1 MKKIYTA
8 FLFVCAISVGNAQ
21 KVYLK
26 QSFDKPTFDGTTTFI
41 ADGDFYGPTNGG
53 LAYSSAFSSP
63 TPDSTQFTY
72 IGTSA
77 SSIGVDSIVPDGNGG
92 YALMLEKQSG
102 ASNAASLVRT
112 ALFDSVAAP
121 TFLKISFDLTPGVF
135 SASKAANSFYCT
147 IGVLTDTMK
156 SESSATTLNTRLA
169 ISPNGGA
176 TNIFRLRDPAT
187 PATMGVDSFT
197 TGSKYTITYVLNNG
211 DTSLY
216 HTYQAPDG
224 TLDSV
229 LGGHWDAW
237 ITTSG
242 GVSTKELSGRKIVNK
257 SVPMQNVRF
266 LVTNGPQVSYIL
278 DNVLVTDGAIATL
291 PVSLSKF
298 EANKIN
304 NTTATVS
311 WTVAN
316 AVNVKQF
323 EVTKSI
329 DGASFKTIGTVSFGT
344 AKSYSFTDASLTTGN
359 SYYRLTTIDKNGS
372 THYSNVVAI
381 VNKASG
387 IAGLSL
393 APNLVRNTAVL
404 SISSAKQDNIAV
416 TVYDF
421 AGRIVLQKTIAI
433 SAGNNR
439 TSTDFSSLK
448 AGSYLLKV
456 VSSDGSIQTS
466 RFEKL

>member
-8 FLFVCAISVGNAQ
+8 ILLVCACAVGNAQ
-21 KVYLK
+21 KVYLN
-26 QSFDKPTFDGTTTFI
+26 QNFDKPTFDGTANFI
-41 ADGDFYGPTNGG
+41 ADGDFIGPTNGG
-53 LAYSSAFSSP
+53 LAYSCAFSSP
-63 TPDSTQFTY
+63 SPDNTQFTY

-92 YALMLEKQSG
+92 YALMLMKQSG
-102 ASNAASLVRT
+102 SSNSASLVRS

-121 TFLKISFDLTPGVF
+121 TFLKVSFDITPGDF

-147 IGVLTDTMK
+147 IGILADTMK

-197 TGSKYTITYVLNNG
+197 TGSKYTVTFVLNNG
-211 DTSLY
+211 DTALY

-224 TLDSV
+224 TMDSV
-229 LGGHWDAW
+229 QGGHWEAW

-242 GVSTKELSGRKIVNK
+242 GVSTKELAGRKIVNK
-257 SVPMQNVRF
+257 GVAMQNIRF
-266 LVTNGPQVSYIL
+266 LVTNGPQVSYII
-278 DNVLVTDGAIATL
+278 DNVLVTDGAIETL

-298 EANKIN
+298 EATKATS
-304 NTTATVS
+304 NTANISWSVTSAT
-311 WTVAN
+311 N
-316 AVNVKQF
+316 LKQF
-323 EVTKSI
+323 ELTKSVN
-329 DGASFKTIGTVSFGT
+329 GSSFKTIGSVAFNN
-344 AKSYSFTDASLTTGN
+344 AKNYSFVDANLVAGTN
-359 SYYRLTTIDKNGS
+359 YYRLVTTDKNGS
-372 THYSNVVAI
+372 THYSNVIAV

-393 APNLVRNTAVL
+393 APNLVRSSTTISL
-404 SISSAKQDNIAV
+404 SSAKQDNI
-416 TVYDF
+416 TIRIYDL
-421 AGRIVLQKTIAI
+421 AGRSLLQKNTIINAGSNKTAI
-433 SAGNNR
+433 DCSN
-439 TSTDFSSLK
+439 LK

-456 VSSDGSIQTS
+456 TSSDGSIES
-466 RFEKL
+466 ARFEKL